1 MSKLYY
7 DYSARRNPIWLT
19 ITILVGTIIAS
30 LCLIKAMQCDAEHQE
45 TKVKVVYDTVRVVI
59 PYEDNWGT
67 TIKNEDL

>member
-45 TKVKVVYDTVRVVI
+45 TKVKVVYDTV
-59 PYEDNWGT
+59 G
-67 TIKNEDL
+67 